1 MKKRFSDEQI
11 ICILR
16 EAEAGVSARELC
28 RKHAISD
35 ATFYTW
41 RKKYGGME
49 VPEVKRLKSLEEENA
64 RLKKLLAEAMLDKE
78 ALQVALGRK
87 YWRQTRSGKPWKSCA
102 RLRVCRNVVP
112 AGWQVCPCQPADIR
126 LSVRLLTRSCLY
138 ASQSWHLNAAV
149 LVTGVSGSFCDV
161 KVFALTTSGFT
172 ASINLMA

>member
-1 MKKRFSDEQI
+1 MHRYVHSKH
-11 ICILR
+11 R
-16 EAEAGVSARELC
+16 EVFLPQFPLPARELC

-87 YWRQTRSGKPWKSCA
+87 Y
-102 RLRVCRNVVP
+102 
-112 AGWQVCPCQPADIR
+112 
-126 LSVRLLTRSCLY
+126 
-138 ASQSWHLNAAV
+138 
-149 LVTGVSGSFCDV
+149 
-161 KVFALTTSGFT
+161 
-172 ASINLMA
+172 

>member
-11 ICILR
+11 ISILR
-16 EAEAGVSARELC
+16 EAEAGVPARELC

-49 VPEVKRLKSLEEENA
+49 VPEVKRLKSLEKNA

-87 YWRQTRSGKPWKSCA
+87 Y
-102 RLRVCRNVVP
+102 
-112 AGWQVCPCQPADIR
+112 
-126 LSVRLLTRSCLY
+126 
-138 ASQSWHLNAAV
+138 
-149 LVTGVSGSFCDV
+149 
-161 KVFALTTSGFT
+161 
-172 ASINLMA
+172 